1 MAYAKPNLASRVA
14 MEAHAANPLPS
25 THDGLI
31 SSMGFTVG
39 ELCAASTRS
48 AHNRNQDRALARFIH
63 EGSLAVSLYSP
74 QSQFPVPASAEALA
88 EQKRV
93 RELLTQSRELYAVSI
108 RTFP

>member
-1 MAYAKPNLASRVA
+1 MRSRTLRRVA

-31 SSMGFTVG
+31 SSMGFTAG

-48 AHNRNQDRALARFIH
+48 AHKRNQDHALARFVH

-74 QSQFPVPASAEALA
+74 QSQLPVPASAEALA
-88 EQKRV
+88 EQKRL
-93 RELLTQSRELYAVSI
+93 RELLAQSRELLKQMQAG
-108 RTFP
+108 